1 MNRNMKTNLTLSLD
15 SSVIAKAQRIS
26 KHRHISIST
35 MFSNF
40 IILLEEDSPLEQE
53 MPPITRKALE
63 MSAKLPQLPAVWNY
77 KDELS
82 DMLSEKYDM
91 N

>member
-1 MNRNMKTNLTLSLD
+1 MTTKLTLSVD
-15 SSVIAKAQRIS
+15 PSVIAKARRIS

-40 IILLEEDSPLEQE
+40 IVLLEEESPLEQE
-53 MPPITRKALE
+53 MPPITRTVLE
-63 MSAKLPQLPAVWNY
+63 MSVKLPQLPADWNY

-82 DMLSEKYDM
+82 DILSERYGVK
-91 N
+91 

>member
-1 MNRNMKTNLTLSLD
+1 MTTKLTLSVD
-15 SSVIAKAQRIS
+15 PSVIAKARRIS

-40 IILLEEDSPLEQE
+40 IILLAEESPLEQE
-53 MPPITRKALE
+53 IPPITRKVLE
-63 MSAKLPQLPAVWNY
+63 MSAKLPQLPADWNY

-82 DMLSEKYDM
+82 DILSERYGVK
-91 N
+91 

>member
-1 MNRNMKTNLTLSLD
+1 MTTKLTLSVD
-15 SSVIAKAQRIS
+15 PSVIAKARRIS

-40 IILLEEDSPLEQE
+40 IILLEEALPLEQE
-53 MPPITRKALE
+53 MPPITRKVLE
-63 MSAKLPQLPAVWNY
+63 MSAKLPQVPAYWNY

-82 DMLSEKYDM
+82 DILSERYGVK
-91 N
+91 

>member
-1 MNRNMKTNLTLSLD
+1 MTTKLTLSVD
-15 SSVIAKAQRIS
+15 PSVIAKARRIS

-40 IILLEEDSPLEQE
+40 IILLEEKSPLEQE
-53 MPPITRKALE
+53 MPPITRKVLE
-63 MSAKLPQLPAVWNY
+63 MSAKLPQLPAAWNY

-82 DMLSEKYDM
+82 DILSERYGVK
-91 N
+91 

>member
-1 MNRNMKTNLTLSLD
+1 MTTKLTLSVD
-15 SSVIAKAQRIS
+15 PSVIAKARRIS

-40 IILLEEDSPLEQE
+40 IILLAEESPLEQE
-53 MPPITRKALE
+53 MPPITRKVLE
-63 MSAKLPQLPAVWNY
+63 MSAKLPQLPADWNY

-82 DMLSEKYDM
+82 DIFSERYGVK
-91 N
+91 

>member
-1 MNRNMKTNLTLSLD
+1 MTTKLTLSVD
-15 SSVIAKAQRIS
+15 PSVIAKARRIS

-40 IILLEEDSPLEQE
+40 IVLLEEETPLDQE
-53 MPPITRKALE
+53 MPPITRKVLE
-63 MSAKLPQLPAVWNY
+63 MSAKLPQVPAYWNY

-82 DMLSEKYDM
+82 DILSERYGVK
-91 N
+91 

>member
-1 MNRNMKTNLTLSLD
+1 MTTKLTLSVD
-15 SSVIAKAQRIS
+15 PSVIAKARRIS

-40 IILLEEDSPLEQE
+40 IILLEEESPLEQE
-53 MPPITRKALE
+53 MPPITRKVLE

-77 KDELS
+77 QDELS
-82 DMLSEKYDM
+82 DILSERYGVK
-91 N
+91 